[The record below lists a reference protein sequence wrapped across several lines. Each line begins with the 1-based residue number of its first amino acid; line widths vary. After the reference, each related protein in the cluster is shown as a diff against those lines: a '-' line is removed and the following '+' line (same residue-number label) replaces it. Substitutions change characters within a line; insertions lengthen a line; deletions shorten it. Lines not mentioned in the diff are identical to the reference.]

1 MHRSLEHDVSCLS
14 RTENGSPP
22 SRIGVGPEGVH
33 AHRSPN
39 GARGSFARSLT
50 PPARKTELRVRAHFL
65 ATLSDSRSQRV
76 LVLHRRHPENSA
88 HQIARSPYAAGSRP
102 PPASFSRALISSHN
116 RLMLSTVSAAPGI
129 ANTAARSQEIVASL
143 SSIAAKARSRC
154 QLTVVAESLS
164 MITAPSPATR

>member
-65 ATLSDSRSQRV
+65 ATCLTQDPRECWSYTAGIQRTPRIRSHVRPTPLAPV
-76 LVLHRRHPENSA
+76 
-88 HQIARSPYAAGSRP
+88 RP
-102 PPASFSRALISSHN
+102 PLP
-116 RLMLSTVSAAPGI
+116 SAG
-129 ANTAARSQEIVASL
+129 R
-143 SSIAAKARSRC
+143 
-154 QLTVVAESLS
+154 
-164 MITAPSPATR
+164 